1 MPDTIIISGDEEDSE
16 KKKNPGG
23 KKKYDIEKYLSL
35 LNSSNKQWMKEDTYF
50 KTHNQELSKE
60 ERWRQK
66 AKDNILGI
74 TFDLFNGGL
83 NDAPVIREL
92 KKNVIKK
99 DIIKPTITGLYNTV
113 QKLQKNP
120 LMGPQ
125 TSLFLEDKVEK
136 LEKEEDT
143 GKALVKEVLGGTFKA
158 GYKGVKAIL
167 LIDSIPIVDAFVND
181 RLDKFADYLGDNVTD
196 NSREIMGVEFK
207 DGDVR
212 RKSDKPTSADTA
224 TSNAYSFKKIDNKPL
239 ENYGDDFGGNR
250 ISHADIILGAL
261 SRLPISNP
269 QNIPYDQY
277 HVFPGKKQKTG
288 KSTSAL
294 NQMPYDMYHTNLN
307 WKKPELDSNTNKK
320 NNSSSQDKDTYW
332 IKETADGLVIRKPG
346 QKEKI
351 YKPKKPPILPL
362 FQPWNPLG
370 NNSIVPSHSNYNGK
384 HSTGSHSGN
393 KSSTRRKS
401 RNLSK
406 KEREKIAREAVHKSK
421 TGEYMPFPTAVSP
434 YANGGFV
441 NKTTLSYVGEDGP
454 EAIIPLGAKRRQ
466 RGLDLWNQAGAMLGV
481 PGYANGAIVGANP
494 GETVKKPKKNA
505 VHKAGGNGKTSSG
518 NKKSGVKVS
527 VGNIS
532 INVKGSG
539 DGGGKNVNLLQLL
552 RAQKGQVSDEL
563 CSIIADAVEGA
574 YKNIPV
580 A

>member
-1 MPDTIIISGDEEDSE
+1 METKNKNVS
-16 KKKNPGG
+16 KKN
-23 KKKYDIEKYLSL
+23 
-35 LNSSNKQWMKEDTYF
+35 
-50 KTHNQELSKE
+50 
-60 ERWRQK
+60 
-66 AKDNILGI
+66 
-74 TFDLFNGGL
+74 
-83 NDAPVIREL
+83 
-92 KKNVIKK
+92 
-99 DIIKPTITGLYNTV
+99 IINPTITGLQNTLL
-113 QKLQKNP
+113 KWLKYP
-120 LMGPQ
+120 LVGSQ
-125 TSLFLEDKVEK
+125 TSPFLKEKIEK

-143 GKALVKEVLGGTFKA
+143 GKALVKEILGGTFKA
-158 GYKGVKAIL
+158 GYKGVKTL
-167 LIDSIPIVDAFVND
+167 FLIDSIPIVDAFVND

-239 ENYGDDFGGNR
+239 ENYGDDFSGNR

-261 SRLPISNP
+261 SRLPTSNP

-351 YKPKKPPILPL
+351 YKPKKSPILPL

-384 HSTGSHSGN
+384 HSTGSNSSKRG
-393 KSSTRRKS
+393 STRRKS

-406 KEREKIAREAVHKSK
+406 KEREKIARDAVHKSK
-421 TGEYMPFPTAVSP
+421 TGAYIPFPTAVSP
-434 YANGGFV
+434 YADGGLV

-539 DGGGKNVNLLQLL
+539 DGAGKNVNLLQLL